1 MQCNNIAIEIFFNAY
16 MRNTYLQD
24 YRLDYITVFYIRRQ
38 KEMDHNRICHYTNY
52 SKKLQL
58 KYFVI
63 YVHICHRL
71 FHPQPKN
78 ILKKNAHVILFDKNY
93 AYQAIT
99 KVLDNILMRR
109 IFTLSYFAAYFCI
122 YVFKNIIY
130 TSTIYNLCFLFL
142 WHIFRKI

>member
-1 MQCNNIAIEIFFNAY
+1 MSTFVIAFFIHSQKIFEEKCPCDIVWKNYAYQAITKVLDNIL
-16 MRNTYLQD
+16 MRRTYLYEKHLFGD

-71 FHPQPKN
+71 FHLDLKICSRKN
-78 ILKKNAHVILFDKNY
+78 VHVILFDKIMHTETVW
-93 AYQAIT
+93 ATRQ
-99 KVLDNILMRR
+99 L
-109 IFTLSYFAAYFCI
+109 
-122 YVFKNIIY
+122 
-130 TSTIYNLCFLFL
+130 LF
-142 WHIFRKI
+142 W

>member
-1 MQCNNIAIEIFFNAY
+1 
-16 MRNTYLQD
+16 MRRTYLYEKHLFGD

-109 IFTLSYFAAYFCI
+109 IFTMSYFWAYFCI

>member
-1 MQCNNIAIEIFFNAY
+1 MHTPKITCQMFYIMFKHKSMHSYHVERIYPTPNICVTAH

-78 ILKKNAHVILFDKNY
+78 I
-93 AYQAIT
+93 
-99 KVLDNILMRR
+99 
-109 IFTLSYFAAYFCI
+109 
-122 YVFKNIIY
+122 
-130 TSTIYNLCFLFL
+130 
-142 WHIFRKI
+142 